1 MQKEDIEKTCFTTIY
16 SNYNY
21 KVMPFG
27 ICNIPA
33 TFQREMNRIFLPLIG
48 KCMFV
53 YMDDIVIFSTSLEQ
67 HMLDLQNVFNI
78 IRNNGLKTNLSKCH
92 FFKEEVELI
101 GNVLST
107 EGVKPIQKK
116 VESINKIQ
124 SPKDIRQLRS
134 FLGAIGYYR
143 KFIKGYAQLAHPLFK
158 LTKKNTKFIWANEQ
172 EERFQDLKGR
182 LTKAPILKYPNFEK
196 PFIIR
201 TDASLEG
208 IGGVLIQKNENEN
221 EHSIH
226 YVSRTLQPAELNY
239 SINDLEGT
247 AAFYCCKKFKSYP
260 GGNKKKYYFVY

>member
-1 MQKEDIEKTCFTTIY
+1 M
-16 SNYNY
+16 
-21 KVMPFG
+21 
-27 ICNIPA
+27 
-33 TFQREMNRIFLPLIG
+33 
-48 KCMFV
+48 
-53 YMDDIVIFSTSLEQ
+53 
-67 HMLDLQNVFNI
+67 
-78 IRNNGLKTNLSKCH
+78 
-92 FFKEEVELI
+92 
-101 GNVLST
+101 
-107 EGVKPIQKK
+107 
-116 VESINKIQ
+116 
-124 SPKDIRQLRS
+124 
-134 FLGAIGYYR
+134 
-143 KFIKGYAQLAHPLFK
+143 
-158 LTKKNTKFIWANEQ
+158 WANEQ